1 MSNKIEE
8 LINSCEELVI
18 LLQKNGNDNWA
29 QWFNA
34 ALASLRQDDLYG
46 CRKILNAY
54 GGMGSFNDFGLSNY
68 KEEVKKSLQR
78 HVPRGKQR
86 HGVDCW
92 YYILFFLLEFQL
104 KYLVIKLIKKKNL
117 YDSLEL
123 KEELINN
130 LWETYIK
137 KEIIQEDYLGCLIS
151 QWIAK
156 IKV

>member
-54 GGMGSFNDFGLSNY
+54 GGMGSFNRSGF
-68 KEEVKKSLQR
+68 
-78 HVPRGKQR
+78 VPTAPIKTIGAYMPSDTSFLAKGEIAVILIY
-86 HGVDCW
+86 HSASVNVATVEAYFTTKWGV
-92 YYILFFLLEFQL
+92 
-104 KYLVIKLIKKKNL
+104 
-117 YDSLEL
+117 
-123 KEELINN
+123 
-130 LWETYIK
+130 
-137 KEIIQEDYLGCLIS
+137 
-151 QWIAK
+151 
-156 IKV
+156 